1 MEKNNNDRI
10 FNILISFAGVAFCI
24 AACFVPA
31 PEGLLADE
39 SLSLIQLYKGT
50 QMILYIVAPAVLMAL
65 SFIVTAS
72 GRIPVLAVLF
82 AIAGGIMYGMS
93 DVSLSMNSQAFSGV
107 LINAIGVILVLT
119 GACLQMFA
127 TDRKKTEED
136 DETREESFRP
146 GSYDSIY
153 MTDIKSAKADPDSL
167 MQPADVTMKLPD
179 ENRTDNTVTI
189 HKQQPTI
196 QSAAVTDFYAGIEEL
211 FADSPQG
218 SDQNGGEGDE

>member
-1 MEKNNNDRI
+1 MEKTNNDRI
-10 FNILISFAGVAFCI
+10 INILISFAGLAFCI

-31 PEGLLADE
+31 PEGLLADD
-39 SLSLIQLYKGT
+39 SLSLMQLYKGT
-50 QMILYIVAPAVLMAL
+50 QMILYIAVPATLMAL

-72 GRIPVLAVLF
+72 GRIPVLAVLS
-82 AIAGGIMYGMS
+82 AIAGGILYCMS
-93 DVSLSMNSQAFSGV
+93 DVSLAMNSQAFSGV
-107 LINAIGVILVLT
+107 LINAIGIVLVLT

-127 TDRKKTEED
+127 TDRIQTEED
-136 DETREESFRP
+136 NETREESFRS

-153 MTDIKSAKADPDSL
+153 MTDIKSVKDDSETL

-179 ENRTDNTVTI
+179 TDRKDNTVTI

-211 FADSPQG
+211 FADSPQC
-218 SDQNGGEGDE
+218 SDQNGGERDE